1 MWCAGNFGPSVSRKL
16 ATLMKMAM
24 LWEPSLWSRYRFA
37 ANPMAKGEAWQ
48 LIVAAP
54 PTRFDELSGSSCMLP
69 YAGT

>member
-1 MWCAGNFGPSVSRKL
+1 
-16 ATLMKMAM
+16 MKMAM